1 MASVRAIKSSTLVL
15 EPQVAGHAEEMF
27 AILSD
32 PAIYQHENAPPQ
44 SLDWLRSR
52 YARLESRR
60 STDGG
65 EQWLNWVIRLP
76 TSEVAG
82 YVQATVR
89 GERASIA
96 YELASVHWGRGL
108 AYQAVDAMIA
118 ELAARY
124 RVRNLFAVLKRSNVR
139 SLRLLRRLGFSAASA
154 ELLAANPVE
163 AGELLMTREC

>member
-1 MASVRAIKSSTLVL
+1 
-15 EPQVAGHAEEMF
+15 MF
-27 AILSD
+27 AVLAD
-32 PAIYQHENAPPQ
+32 PAIYEHENAPPQ

-60 STDGG
+60 SIDGE
-65 EQWLNWVIRLP
+65 EQWLNWDIRLP
-76 TSEVAG
+76 SLELAG

-89 GERASIA
+89 GERALIA
-96 YELASVHWGRGL
+96 YELASVHWGRGV

-124 RVRNLFAVLKRSNVR
+124 GVRTLVAVLKRGNAR

-154 ELLAANPVE
+154 QLLAANPVE
-163 AGELLMTREC
+163 AGEILMTRQC